1 MANGVAPELSEE
13 TADERAEA
21 GDRAR
26 RRVRAALVA
35 LWVAFAVTRL
45 LPIALTL
52 YPSLYGD
59 ISDPTGDL
67 SRYAGWAEQIVGEG
81 LAPYREVDIEYPPG
95 SLPFVV
101 VPALFGHAEF
111 SRSVFVG
118 MMFALDAFAFGTL
131 LSMARRRAGAGGE
144 AERQRADARGPAAAG
159 AYGGVVAWLLL
170 PPLLGVLLYG
180 RLDLIP
186 AVALLLGLERAHAR
200 RWATSGVW
208 LGLGAAAKLFPALF
222 VPFAAVAAGGRR
234 LRLLAGVV
242 AGGLVAWLPFA
253 GDTDQLIEDVL
264 GYHGA
269 RGIHLESLWGS
280 LLNLSRVSGGPVELV
295 FEFGAFH
302 IEGPG
307 AATMLWW
314 TTVSSVAIVVLGVGV
329 AVLRWWRHPQ
339 RAAVELPL
347 AVTATLALV
356 LGTGRVFSPQF
367 MLWLV
372 AAAAVLFTVRPRIAL
387 WGGPLLLVLV
397 VMTAL
402 GYPLWFDHLRD
413 GAREPAL
420 LLVYRNMAVIV
431 FGVLLVA
438 RWLWPEAGGPTMA
451 RREVRPGGRRAD
463 DGTARRR

>member
-1 MANGVAPELSEE
+1 MAKGVAPELSEE
-13 TADERAEA
+13 TADDLTEPSDRSAQRLRAM
-21 GDRAR
+21 
-26 RRVRAALVA
+26 LVA
-35 LWVAFAVTRL
+35 LWLAFAVMRL

-101 VPALFGHAEF
+101 VPALVGRAEF
-111 SRSVFVG
+111 SRLVFVG
-118 MMFALDAFAFGTL
+118 MMVGLDAFAFGTL
-131 LSMARRRAGAGGE
+131 LSMARRAGRERAGDGDGGEVERERAGG
-144 AERQRADARGPAAAG
+144 RGPAAAG

-186 AVALLLGLERAHAR
+186 AVALLLGLERAYAR

-234 LRLLAGVV
+234 LRLLAGVA

-253 GDTDQLIEDVL
+253 GDTGQLIDDVL

-307 AATMLWW
+307 DDTMLWL
-314 TTVSSVAIVVLGVGV
+314 TTVFSVAIVALGVGV
-329 AVLRWWRHPQ
+329 AVVRWWRRPQ
-339 RAAVELPL
+339 RASLELSL
-347 AVTATLALV
+347 AVTAMLALL

-367 MLWLV
+367 MVWLV

-387 WGGPLLLVLV
+387 WAGPLLLALV

-402 GYPLWFDHLRD
+402 GYPLWFDFLRD
-413 GAREPAL
+413 GARAPAL
-420 LLVYRNMAVIV
+420 LLVYRNVAVLV
-431 FGVLLVA
+431 FGVMLAA
-438 RWLWPEAGGPTMA
+438 RWVWPERLPGGGATWDDA
-451 RREVRPGGRRAD
+451 RREVS
-463 DGTARRR
+463 